1 MESELTQNALN
12 EMNKTSSWM
21 TFYSV
26 VFFIAGIALLFFG
39 GYFSSLKIFML
50 NTGVIGIIIASVGV
64 LLAIT
69 GYFALKYANHL
80 KTTALQ
86 KNLSELEKG
95 FFYYKIYLVFVGV
108 LSILDLISSWSKI
121 NIASSPK

>member
-1 MESELTQNALN
+1 
-12 EMNKTSSWM
+12 
-21 TFYSV
+21 
-26 VFFIAGIALLFFG
+26 
-39 GYFSSLKIFML
+39 ML
-50 NTGVIGIIIASVGV
+50 NTGVIGIIIASVWV
-64 LLAIT
+64 LLGIT